1 MTEETLD
8 TWQKAVVFLK
18 DRGVKQIRITYEG
31 SGDSGAIDNVLYYD
45 KEDDEYYS
53 SQLNIN
59 ESQHDDIQN
68 LAYPM
73 LDGLEDWYNNEGGYG
88 TITIDLDEFIYNIQ
102 NNIRITEVEMYSHN
116 GLLKE
121 YLKE

>member
-18 DRGVKQIRITYEG
+18 DRGVKQIRVTYEG

-53 SQLNIN
+53 SQLNIS

-73 LDGLEDWYNNEGGYG
+73 LDGIEDWYNNEGGYG

-102 NNIRITEVEMYSHN
+102 NNIRITEVETYSHN
-116 GLLKE
+116 GTLKE

>member
-18 DRGVKQIRITYEG
+18 DRGVKQIRVTYEG
-31 SGDSGAIDNVLYYD
+31 SGDSGSIDNVLYYD

-53 SQLNIN
+53 SQLNIS

-116 GLLKE
+116 GSLKE

>member
-102 NNIRITEVEMYSHN
+102 NNIRITEIEMYSHN